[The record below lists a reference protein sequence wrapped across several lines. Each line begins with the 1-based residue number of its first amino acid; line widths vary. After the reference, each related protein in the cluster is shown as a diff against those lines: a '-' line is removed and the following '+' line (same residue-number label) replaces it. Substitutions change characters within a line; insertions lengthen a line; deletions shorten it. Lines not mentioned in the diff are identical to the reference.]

1 LEASRVGVY
10 AGPLRLLAM
19 EVYDELN
26 RVRSRSGFRDRGEIQ
41 G

>member
-1 LEASRVGVY
+1 VVGVY

-26 RVRSRSGFRDRGEIQ
+26 RVRVEI
-41 G
+41 GV